1 MFHLLWLGKTQDEL
15 ETHFA
20 PVTREPG
27 SDIHVVMLHTF
38 TPQSGNAAGL
48 VVYRQETDP
57 CFPLEQVALSNGLVS
72 HYILAAILV

>member
-1 MFHLLWLGKTQDEL
+1 
-15 ETHFA
+15 
-20 PVTREPG
+20 
-27 SDIHVVMLHTF
+27 MLHTF

-72 HYILAAILV
+72 HYILAATLV